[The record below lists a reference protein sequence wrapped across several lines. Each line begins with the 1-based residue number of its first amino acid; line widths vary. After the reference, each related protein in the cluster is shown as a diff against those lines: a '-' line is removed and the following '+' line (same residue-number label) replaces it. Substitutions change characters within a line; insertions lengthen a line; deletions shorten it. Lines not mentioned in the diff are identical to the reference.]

1 MYVTMYV
8 SHIYNII
15 SCFHHPQSEREAQV
29 VPKWCP
35 IVYRFQWPKHK
46 RRFTKVSKD

>member
-1 MYVTMYV
+1 MYVTMHV

-15 SCFHHPQSEREAQV
+15 SCVHHPQSERESQV

-35 IVYRFQWPKHK
+35 IGHRFQWPKHK
-46 RRFTKVSKD
+46 WQFTKVSKD